1 MKRMKR
7 TIFLSAAVA
16 AALSTGSA
24 LPCRAGAIWWAV
36 PAMSGVQRLPDS
48 IPADGN
54 LSGDGSETNY
64 SGNGASFSY
73 CLSSDA
79 APEGSEGC
87 IVGRPVFN
95 PRRPLYLDYHA
106 AGRGQGSVLGY
117 EDRLLAATDFFGEP
131 RVKFVSRRGVA
142 DIDIGATE
150 SKYTPATTLFILR

>member
-1 MKRMKR
+1 MRK
-7 TIFLSAAVA
+7 TIERSLLFAFAGAMAVSAPA
-16 AALSTGSA
+16 STGA
-24 LPCRAGAIWWAV
+24 TWWAV

>member
-1 MKRMKR
+1 MSK
-7 TIFLSAAVA
+7 TIVRSLLSALAGVLA
-16 AALSTGSA
+16 ASA
-24 LPCRAGAIWWAV
+24 SAEGGATWWAV
-36 PAMSGVQRLPDS
+36 PAMSGVQRLPDA

>member
-16 AALSTGSA
+16 TALSMGAA
-24 LPCRAGAIWWAV
+24 LPCRAGATWWAV
-36 PAMSGVQRLPDS
+36 PAMSNVQRLPDAL
-48 IPADGN
+48 PADGN

-95 PRRPLYLDYHA
+95 PRRPL
-106 AGRGQGSVLGY
+106 
-117 EDRLLAATDFFGEP
+117 
-131 RVKFVSRRGVA
+131 
-142 DIDIGATE
+142 
-150 SKYTPATTLFILR
+150 